1 MEVEIN
7 GKKYI
12 AKEPTG
18 YQLLKFTEKYMDDS
32 GEVKAGISKADM
44 IVELINLIFGVPEEE
59 IKELK
64 WSELQI
70 LNEKANAY
78 LQSLF
83 EDKREKK

>member
-7 GKKYI
+7 EKKYI
-12 AKEPTG
+12 AKEPSG
-18 YQLLKFTEKYMDDS
+18 YQLLKFTEKYMDES
-32 GEVKAGISKADM
+32 GEVRVNISKADM
-44 IVELINLIFGVPEEE
+44 IIELINLIFGIPEEE
-59 IKELK
+59 IKQLK